1 MTFFIGQTRTLKG
14 EIESQISGGKALQL
28 ILPAGPG
35 LGAVDELTSIQV
47 KVTSNFS
54 RVSLI
59 SMLAPSPDWFVGI
72 DSHDLCDNGQW

>member
-14 EIESQISGGKALQL
+14 EIESHISGGKALQL

-35 LGAVDELTSIQV
+35 LGAEGELTNIQV
-47 KVTSNFS
+47 KVSSNFS